1 MHNSFFLDDR
11 KGCVRNFRSVRLHA
25 GFYKWKKEGR
35 MEKKKAFCK
44 FASAKPER
52 RLRSQDKEKAEEG
65 RYFLTPVI

>member
-1 MHNSFFLDDR
+1 
-11 KGCVRNFRSVRLHA
+11 
-25 GFYKWKKEGR
+25 